1 MLICVTR
8 NFDISNVGE
17 SNMSV
22 QGRIYLNLINLNIK
36 AIHLRYIFTYNL
48 QMLDFMSIDF
58 TGKLVQLSVWQFWNI
73 QIKMW
78 IL

>member
-22 QGRIYLNLINLNIK
+22 QGRIYLNLINLNIR
-36 AIHLRYIFTYNL
+36 AVHLRYIFTYNL
-48 QMLDFMSIDF
+48 
-58 TGKLVQLSVWQFWNI
+58 
-73 QIKMW
+73 
-78 IL
+78 

>member
-22 QGRIYLNLINLNIK
+22 QGRIYLNLINLKIR
-36 AIHLRYIFTYNL
+36 AFHLRCIFTYNL
-48 QMLDFMSIDF
+48 QMLDFMSIDL
-58 TGKLVQLSVWQFWNI
+58 TEKIV
-73 QIKMW
+73 
-78 IL
+78 